1 MKRRIFVASAAAGL
15 AASAFTPKRSFAAAP
30 AMVILFAPANSD
42 KVLTEIGKAFE
53 STHPGTTVRPFFGQ
67 MQVIYTQLESGAP
80 CDVFVASVKELADQ
94 AVAKNLV
101 VGAFQ
106 PLAKLVGAA
115 VVPKNNPAGI
125 KTFADFA
132 RKGVRLSVGNDE
144 APVGHLT
151 KALLKKASV
160 LPAYGPDF
168 VKNFEANETPQENT
182 KLIVSQLTT
191 GSADAG
197 IVFASDVTG
206 PNADRLTEVPL
217 PPELDSSIE
226 NVVAIAK
233 SSLNP
238 ALAKQFMD
246 FLESAD
252 AKAIFRSHRY
262 G

>member
-1 MKRRIFVASAAAGL
+1 MKRRLFVASLAGGL
-15 AASAFTPKRSFAAAP
+15 AGAVLSPARSFAAAP
-30 AMVILFAPANSD
+30 PMVILFAPANSD
-42 KVLTEIGKAFE
+42 KVLTEIAKAFE
-53 STHPGTTVRPFFGQ
+53 SKHPGSAVRPFFGQ

-80 CDVFVASVKELADQ
+80 CDVFVASVKEIADQ

-101 VGAFQ
+101 VAPFQ
-106 PLAKLVGAA
+106 PMAKLVATA

-151 KALLKKASV
+151 KALLKKAAA

-168 VKNFEANETPQENT
+168 VKNFEANEATQDNT

-197 IVFASDVTG
+197 VVFASDVTG
-206 PNADRLTEVPL
+206 ANADRLTEIPL
-217 PPELDSSIE
+217 PTELDASIE
-226 NVVAIAK
+226 NVVAVAK
-233 SSLNP
+233 ASPNP
-238 ALAKQFMD
+238 VLAKQFVD
-246 FLESAD
+246 FLQSSD

-262 G
+262 A